1 MAAGSGNPE
10 GSFAG
15 NLQALLALIARTPE
29 RPGRRRLI
37 GIAGP
42 PGSGKTTLA
51 ADMVA
56 RLEAER
62 PGQAVLLPMDGF
74 PLDNTE
80 LDRRGLRAAKGSP
93 QTFDVDG
100 FVAKVREVAC
110 AGRACRVPRFDRA
123 EDRTLPDA
131 GIVPADARVVV
142 IEGNYLLLQEPGWEA
157 LRPLLDATVM
167 LAPPEPVLE
176 ARLLRR
182 WRDHG
187 LSPAEALQRTRG
199 NDLVNARR
207 VLAASTPADLRLS
220 EAPPPPR
227 ERSESATGR
236 PGPLPFPGWAA
247 AAPAWRSCQATL
259 RPSPPQRTG
268 PEPAIRPEH
277 AARTAPGVAGR
288 QLRLR
293 A

>member
-15 NLQALLALIARTPE
+15 NLQAVLALIARTPE

-51 ADMVA
+51 ADLVA

-74 PLDNTE
+74 HLDNAE
-80 LDRRGLRAAKGSP
+80 LDRRGLRAVKGAP

-100 FVAKVREVAC
+100 FVAKVREVAG
-110 AGRACRVPRFDRA
+110 AGRTCRFPRFDRA

-131 GIVPADARVVV
+131 GLAPADARVVV

-187 LSPAEALQRTRG
+187 LSPAEALQRARG

-207 VLAASTPADLRLS
+207 VLAASAPADLRLS
-220 EAPPPPR
+220 AAPP
-227 ERSESATGR
+227 
-236 PGPLPFPGWAA
+236 
-247 AAPAWRSCQATL
+247 APS
-259 RPSPPQRTG
+259 
-268 PEPAIRPEH
+268 
-277 AARTAPGVAGR
+277 
-288 QLRLR
+288 
-293 A
+293 